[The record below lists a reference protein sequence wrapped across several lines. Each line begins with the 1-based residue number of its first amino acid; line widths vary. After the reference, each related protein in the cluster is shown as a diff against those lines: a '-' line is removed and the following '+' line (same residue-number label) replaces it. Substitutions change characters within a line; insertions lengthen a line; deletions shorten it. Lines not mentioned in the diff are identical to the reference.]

1 MQKKIIEISTNYN
14 LTNIL
19 EKTSKLNEKIDLKI
33 GFLGEFSSGK
43 STLINA
49 LLNQKV
55 LPSMDKPTSKSVI
68 EIVAKNNLDSL
79 EFYELKENEKQKIS
93 AMDFS
98 DIALSNGNSKAMIEV
113 PSNDF
118 FEDGYIMIDTPGIS
132 SLDESDTDI
141 TYGYLPFLDC
151 AVICNHIQKGSLT
164 QSIIDF
170 LLKDEIKPIINNL
183 LFVITNA
190 HAKAPKAQEKIQE
203 EIVGQLEGLNR
214 KHSLG
219 MKNIETKVIIVS
231 ALEAMEGKKAYSLD
245 VLKKSFNDN
254 FIAKK
259 EMLLNERVS
268 KELTKISTQLL
279 EALIYKQ
286 EHSKLDLSELK
297 EQEKSIEDSI
307 TKLSTEKKEILNS
320 LNSINPKIEKTI
332 SSLLTSYLQKMKT
345 IKDSENISI
354 LMQEMSTAIEVDV
367 NKVISKHFKD
377 LKLSNGN
384 TQKFTELDAV
394 LHDLLKQID
403 MGKDIGMVV
412 LIELLTLGTAGVGGV
427 FGFFLRSG
435 SKMLLEQ
442 QKESNLKETA
452 KFVNRVNPL
461 EFIGDKIGETL
472 IEKKISSKVENLSTE
487 ITEQIQEELNEVL
500 HNNVFSVVEEKL
512 NNNQLMLNQLYK
524 DKSEKF
530 EAFNKH
536 TGQLNDD
543 ILELQL
549 MLKA

>member
-1 MQKKIIEISTNYN
+1 MQKKIIEISTHYN

-190 HAKAPKAQEKIQE
+190 HAKAPKSQEKIKE

-219 MKNIETKVIIVS
+219 MKSIETKVIIVS
-231 ALEAMEGKKAYSLD
+231 ALEAMEDKKAYSLD

-254 FIAKK
+254 FIVKK

-268 KELTKISTQLL
+268 KELTKISTELL

-320 LNSINPKIEKTI
+320 LNSIKPKIEKAI
-332 SSLLTSYLQKMKT
+332 GSLLASYIQKIKT

-367 NKVISKHFKD
+367 NKVVSKHFKD

-384 TQKFTELDAV
+384 TQQFTELDAV

-412 LIELLTLGTAGVGGV
+412 LIELLTLGTAGIGGV
-427 FGFFLRSG
+427 LGFFLRSA

-442 QKESNLKETA
+442 QRESNLKETA

-472 IEKKISSKVENLSTE
+472 IENKISSKVETLSTE
-487 ITEQIQEELNEVL
+487 ITEQIQGELNEIL
-500 HNNVFSVVEEKL
+500 QNNVFSVLEEKL